1 MPKKNNLSISKFIEL
16 YGTDEQC
23 RHYLKEKRWP
33 NGFVCPKCGSIA
45 CCELY
50 NGIFQC
56 YDCHHQTSVTAGTVM
71 HRSHLPLTK
80 WFLAFYLVSQDKRG
94 ISALQLCAALDVTYK
109 TAWYL
114 LKRIRSAM
122 GQRDKDY
129 LLSGV
134 IEFDDAF
141 IGSPTVGKK
150 RGRGTEKTKI
160 FVALSLNNSGHPN
173 YLRMQVTKNIK
184 KATVQHF
191 AETTFQ
197 ENSKIRS
204 DGYRS
209 YIAGLENFDHTHQ
222 VYDPQAGMLHWLH
235 TVLSNAKAYIIGT
248 YHGLP
253 QKNLQ
258 DYLNEFCYRFCRRNL
273 KGKLLDRLVLAVAVS
288 NPADSKG

>member
-1 MPKKNNLSISKFIEL
+1 M
-16 YGTDEQC
+16 
-23 RHYLKEKRWP
+23 
-33 NGFVCPKCGSIA
+33 
-45 CCELY
+45 
-50 NGIFQC
+50 
-56 YDCHHQTSVTAGTVM
+56 
-71 HRSHLPLTK
+71 
-80 WFLAFYLVSQDKRG
+80 
-94 ISALQLCAALDVTYK
+94 
-109 TAWYL
+109 
-114 LKRIRSAM
+114 
-122 GQRDKDY
+122 
-129 LLSGV
+129 
-134 IEFDDAF
+134 
-141 IGSPTVGKK
+141 
-150 RGRGTEKTKI
+150 
-160 FVALSLNNSGHPN
+160 
-173 YLRMQVTKNIK
+173 TKNIK

-288 NPADSKG
+288 NPADLNG